1 MENRMS
7 KTIIS
12 RKGWGSRGPKKP
24 FTWLNKNRV
33 KGVALHHSGVK
44 NGPKGVSAVKAFEKH
59 HMDSNGWNAIAYNW
73 LVDEEGVIYEGRG
86 AGVVSA
92 ATRPWNSRTESICYT
107 GDGDNPVPSKALE
120 SIRWLTSSVQERY
133 DNKLWVKGH
142 RDLAS
147 TSCPGTWL
155 YNWLQGGMGIDRM
168 PEPQEWDGI
177 KTQIDRLGAIVA
189 KKPLSRRRRSRGE
202 AVRVAQERLK
212 ALGFDPGPVDGHFGP
227 RTRVAVM
234 AFQKRYRDFLTVD
247 GVVGANSWRMLF
259 A

>member
-1 MENRMS
+1 MS

-107 GDGDNPVPSKALE
+107 GDGDKPVPPKALE